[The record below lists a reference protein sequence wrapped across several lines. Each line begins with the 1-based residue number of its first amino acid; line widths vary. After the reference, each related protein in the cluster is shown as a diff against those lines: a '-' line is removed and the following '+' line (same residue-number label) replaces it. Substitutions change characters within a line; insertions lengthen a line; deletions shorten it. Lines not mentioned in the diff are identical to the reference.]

1 MKRKDG
7 MGRAGSESEGH
18 GSLCLALP
26 SPSHKLLLASIKG
39 SVTIDKVAVVVVCLW
54 VALATTVSR
63 SRDRLK
69 KLPWV
74 PPETLLHLLYF
85 GVTFC

>member
-39 SVTIDKVAVVVVCLW
+39 NATIDKVAVSTK
-54 VALATTVSR
+54 ADIGR
-63 SRDRLK
+63 SLIK
-69 KLPWV
+69 
-74 PPETLLHLLYF
+74 
-85 GVTFC
+85 